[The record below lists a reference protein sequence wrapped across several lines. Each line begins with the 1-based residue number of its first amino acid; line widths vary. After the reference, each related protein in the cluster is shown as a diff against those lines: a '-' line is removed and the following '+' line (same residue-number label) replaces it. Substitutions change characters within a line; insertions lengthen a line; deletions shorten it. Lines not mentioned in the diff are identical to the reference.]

1 MGAPLNL
8 APGNAQVFEDVGL
21 WARPE
26 SFPHLARNPLQD
38 AMQRK
43 AGRLRLREAAMPG
56 IPWQLTDCRPVSA
69 RHPGTATRQ
78 YSREMFREWRVSIA
92 RSHLLQCTT
101 APAAIIV
108 IVAM

>member
-1 MGAPLNL
+1 
-8 APGNAQVFEDVGL
+8 
-21 WARPE
+21 
-26 SFPHLARNPLQD
+26 
-38 AMQRK
+38 MQRK

-56 IPWQLTDCRPVSA
+56 IPWQLPDCRPVSA

-92 RSHLLQCTT
+92 RSYLLQCTT